1 MSLKI
6 NYYNAGEN
14 IYFKAKVIDT
24 TGKSEQG
31 AAVKSTI
38 TSSKGIPTVVKGIT
52 NQGGEVTFVISTYR
66 TTIKGTYKV
75 LSERTY
81 SNYLGSSANISFQ
94 IR

>member
-24 TGKSEQG
+24 TGKAVQR
-31 AAVKSTI
+31 AVVKSTI
-38 TSSKGIPTVVKGIT
+38 TSPKGIPTIVRGIT
-52 NQGGEVTFVISTYR
+52 NKGGEVTFVISTYR

-75 LSERTY
+75 LSETTY
-81 SNYLGSSANISFQ
+81 SNYLSSFANT
-94 IR
+94 